1 MRISARKLKQ
11 RFCQDHRRLITVAWI
26 VCAFWVYAI
35 ALVAGKTSV
44 IVTLADQ
51 MRWSESFDQH
61 SAFPP
66 PVTAM
71 RRCRQKNV
79 DFVLIKASV
88 EVVLKSPLFASTHPL
103 SEG

>member
-11 RFCQDHRRLITVAWI
+11 RFCLDHRRLVTVAWI

-66 PVTAM
+66 PVTAV